1 MLQESNR
8 IIVVDNEQSD
18 LNQIAYEFNKKGI
31 GCHTILYD
39 GLNFPE
45 EPYSDVRIAFF
56 DVNLAFGNVGTSS
69 SDPKQ
74 CFSIL
79 ENAIAS
85 YISPNNGPFVLIF
98 WTSNKGLIQDFIN
111 YINRDPNTDNLVRD
125 RIKPYYISCL
135 NKLDVSAENTLEDM
149 LKKEFDNS
157 MVNLCVD
164 FDRQLQDAS
173 IHTINKLLSLIP
185 MNDPWGNPQSFEYD
199 FKKLFSKIAI
209 ASGGENSS
217 VNTDRSINEA
227 LAPIIQHSLRPSS
240 LWQDYLKIGDYSKE
254 DIKNLVS
261 KNVEKELNAIFFVDE
276 SIVDKKERGCLLK
289 IKREK
294 FEALVGIEFDQWRKN
309 EFGESPKLEGCF
321 PVAVEISSACD
332 FSQNKS
338 RTNKYLLGIAHNQE
352 IKIKEKESNL
362 QIDDFIINDILYSIA
377 FDFNFILVD
386 ITEDSIEN
394 ILFGFKKEMMDM
406 IGNRYANHISR
417 IGITSFR

>member
-39 GLNFPE
+39 GFNFPE

-56 DVNLAFGNVGTSS
+56 DVNLAFGNAGTSS
-69 SDPKQ
+69 SDPIQ

-79 ENAIAS
+79 ENAIGN

-98 WTSNKGLIQDFIN
+98 WTSNDGLIQDFIN
-111 YINRDPNTDNLVRD
+111 YINRDPNTENIVRD

-135 NKLDVSAENTLEDM
+135 SKQDISNEHPLEDM
-149 LKKEFDNS
+149 LRKEFDNS
-157 MVNLCVD
+157 MVNLCID

-173 IHTINKLLSLIP
+173 IRTINKLLSLIP
-185 MNDPWGNPQSFEYD
+185 MNDPWGKPQSFEDD

-217 VNTDRSINEA
+217 DNTDRSINEA

-240 LWQDYLKIGDYSKE
+240 LWQDYLKINNYSKD

-261 KNVEKELNAIFFVDE
+261 KIVEEELNAFFFVDE
-276 SIVDKKERGCLLK
+276 AIVEKKERGCLLK
-289 IKREK
+289 IKTEK
-294 FEALVGIEFDQWRKN
+294 FETLVGVEFNQWIKN
-309 EFGESPKLEGCF
+309 EFGESPKLDGCF
-321 PVAVEISSACD
+321 PIAVEISSACD

-338 RTNKYLLGIAHNQE
+338 RTNKYLLGIAHNQA
-352 IKIKEKESNL
+352 IKIKDKDSNFEVE
-362 QIDDFIINDILYSIA
+362 DFMINNIHYSIA
-377 FDFNFILVD
+377 FNFNFILVN
-386 ITEDSIEN
+386 ITEDSIED
-394 ILFGFKKEMMDM
+394 ILFGFKKEIMDM

>member
-18 LNQIAYEFNKKGI
+18 LNQIAHEFNKKGI

-45 EPYSDVRIAFF
+45 KPYCDVRVAFF
-56 DVNLAFGNVGTSS
+56 DVNLAFGNGGTSS

-79 ENAIAS
+79 ENAIES

-98 WTSNKGLIQDFIN
+98 WTSNKELIQDFIS
-111 YINRDPNTDNLVRD
+111 YINRDPNTNNIVRD

-135 NKLDVSAENTLEDM
+135 NKLDISNENTLEDM

-173 IHTINKLLSLIP
+173 ISTINKLLSLIP
-185 MNDPWGNPQSFEYD
+185 MNDPWGNPQSFED
-199 FKKLFSKIAI
+199 NFKKLFSKIAI

-217 VNTDRSINEA
+217 ANTDRSINEA
-227 LAPIIQHSLRPSS
+227 LAPIIQRSLRPSS
-240 LWQDYLKIGDYSKE
+240 LWQDYLNMSNLSEVDKR
-254 DIKNLVS
+254 NLVN
-261 KNVEKELNAIFFVDE
+261 KDVAEELNAFFFVDE
-276 SIVDKKERGCLLK
+276 SIVEKKERGCMLK
-289 IKREK
+289 IKKER
-294 FEALVGIEFDQWRKN
+294 FETLVGIKFDQWIKQ

-352 IKIKEKESNL
+352 IKIKEKDSNL
-362 QIDDFIINDILYSIA
+362 KVEDFIVNKNHYSIA
-377 FDFNFILVD
+377 FNFNFILVN

-394 ILFGFKKEMMDM
+394 VLFGFKKELMDM

>member
-1 MLQESNR
+1 MFQESNR

-39 GLNFPE
+39 GFNFPE
-45 EPYSDVRIAFF
+45 VPYCDVRVALF
-56 DVNLAFGNVGTSS
+56 DVNLAFGNVGSSS
-69 SDPKQ
+69 SDSTQ

-79 ENAIAS
+79 ENAIES
-85 YISPNNGPFVLIF
+85 YISPENGPFVLIF

-111 YINRDPNTDNLVRD
+111 YINRDPNTDNIVRD

-135 NKLDVSAENTLEDM
+135 DKQSISAENTLENM

-157 MVNLCVD
+157 IVNLCLD

-173 IHTINKLLSLIP
+173 ISTINKLLSLIP
-185 MNDPWGNPQSFEYD
+185 MNDPWGHPQSFED
-199 FKKLFSKIAI
+199 NFKKLFSKIAI

-217 VNTDRSINEA
+217 VYTDRSINEA

-240 LWQDYLKIGDYSKE
+240 LWQDYLKVNNYSKE

-261 KNVEKELNAIFFVDE
+261 KNVEEELNAFFFVDE
-276 SIVDKKERGCLLK
+276 AIIEKKERGCLLK
-289 IKREK
+289 IKTEK
-294 FEALVGIEFDQWRKN
+294 FETLVGVEFNQWIKN

-338 RTNKYLLGIAHNQE
+338 RTNKYLLGIAHNQS
-352 IKIKEKESNL
+352 IKIKDKDSNL
-362 QIDDFIINDILYSIA
+362 EVEDFMVNNIHYSIA
-377 FDFNFILVD
+377 FNFNFILVN

-406 IGNRYANHISR
+406 IGNKYANHISR

>member
-8 IIVVDNEQSD
+8 IIVIDNEQFD

-39 GLNFPE
+39 GFNFPE

-56 DVNLAFGNVGTSS
+56 DVNLAFGNGGSSS

-74 CFSIL
+74 CFSTL
-79 ENAIAS
+79 ENAIES
-85 YISPNNGPFVLIF
+85 YISPGNGPFVLIF
-98 WTSNKGLIQDFIN
+98 WTSNKSLIQDFIN
-111 YINRDPNTDNLVRD
+111 YINRDPDTENIVRD

-135 NKLDVSAENTLEDM
+135 NKLDISDDNTLEDM

-164 FDRQLQDAS
+164 FDRQIQDAS
-173 IHTINKLLSLIP
+173 IRTINKLLSLIP
-185 MNDPWGNPQSFEYD
+185 MNDPWGNPQSFED
-199 FKKLFSKIAI
+199 NFKKLFSKIAI

-217 VNTDRSINEA
+217 ANTDRSINEA
-227 LAPIIQHSLRPSS
+227 LAPIIQHSLCPAS
-240 LWQDYLKIGDYSKE
+240 LWQDYLNIIDLSSE
-254 DIKNLVS
+254 DKKQLV
-261 KNVEKELNAIFFVDE
+261 NTDVAEELNAFFFVDE
-276 SIVDKKERGCLLK
+276 SIIDKKERGCLLK
-289 IKREK
+289 INRDR
-294 FEALVGIEFDQWRKN
+294 FETLVGIEFDQWRKN
-309 EFGESPKLEGCF
+309 EFGESPTLEGCF

-338 RTNKYLLGIAHNQE
+338 RTNKYLLGIAHTQA
-352 IKIKEKESNL
+352 IKIKDKNSN
-362 QIDDFIINDILYSIA
+362 IKVENFMVNNIHYSMA
-377 FDFNFILVD
+377 FNFNFILVN
-386 ITEDSIEN
+386 ITEDSIDN

-417 IGITSFR
+417 IGITSFC